1 MNILNFLWSLCLCL
15 LSADARPV
23 VPEDPLVRFG
33 TPEAASDVVGETE
46 FERLLAV
53 YDLLPAGMVKDQLA
67 NRIDEVA
74 GQRYATVSR
83 LFWYRDLEEAKAR
96 AHATGKPILS
106 LRMLGRLDEELSC
119 ANSRFFRVVLYANH
133 DVSTYLREHF
143 VLHWSTERPVPKV
156 TIDLGDGRVIETTLA
171 GNSAHYVL
179 DSDGR
184 AIDVLPG
191 LYAPVA
197 FLRALE
203 EAAPIAAVSPRL
215 SDEERA
221 IFVHE
226 HFVRSAEAAAR
237 AWNAGPL
244 VPAETPAVAGPA
256 IATAERLTMSKVR
269 VEAPLVEALSGVALP
284 SDEPIALRRVSDAR
298 LDARSKELIARL
310 RPLDWTRER
319 EPLTPRGIEALTR
332 TFESAIARDT
342 QHNEL
347 ILRPRARALF
357 FRDGEL
363 LDLPT
368 INAAVYSEVFKTPA
382 SDPWLGLAN
391 PLAFSALP
399 NDGLVAR

>member
-1 MNILNFLWSLCLCL
+1 MTILNFLWSLLLCL
-15 LSADARPV
+15 APSHERTVA
-23 VPEDPLVRFG
+23 PEDPLSRF
-33 TPEAASDVVGETE
+33 TAPEAASDAVGEAE
-46 FERLLAV
+46 FERLLAL
-53 YDLLPAGMVKDQLA
+53 YDTLPFGLAKDQLGD
-67 NRIDEVA
+67 RIDAVA

-83 LFWYRDLEEAKAR
+83 LYWHRDLEEAKAR
-96 AHATGKPILS
+96 ARAAGKPILS

-133 DVSTYLREHF
+133 DVSAYLREHY

-156 TIDLGDGRVIETTLA
+156 TIDMGDGRVIETTLA

-179 DSDGR
+179 DCDGR

-203 EAAPIAAVSPRL
+203 EAAPVAIVSPRL
-215 SDEERA
+215 DDAERA
-221 IFVHE
+221 TFVHE
-226 HFVRSAEAAAR
+226 HFVRSADAATR

-244 VPAETPAVAGPA
+244 VPADAASAAGPP
-256 IATAERLTMSKVR
+256 IATAERLTISKLR
-269 VEAPLVEALSGVALP
+269 VETPVLDALAGIAPPADV
-284 SDEPIALRRVSDAR
+284 PIALRRVSDAR
-298 LDARSKELIARL
+298 LDAKSLELIARL

-319 EPLTPRGIEALTR
+319 DTLPRRGLDALTR

-342 QHNEL
+342 QQNEL
-347 ILRPRARALF
+347 ILRPKARALF

-363 LDLPT
+363 LDLPA

-391 PLAFSALP
+391 PLVFSALP
-399 NDGLVAR
+399 NDGLVTR